1 MVTKGSKLSKNANIQ
16 PGFEGKKRKFLI
28 SSFDDTFLTLFPKV
42 NIKVFPFLLVKYI
55 YVGKRAVKAFYVF
68 MYGRRQNVIIKASH

>member
-16 PGFEGKKRKFLI
+16 PGFEGKRKFLI
-28 SSFDDTFLTLFPKV
+28 SSFGDTFLTLFQKV